1 MQIKING
8 DSKDLNDDCSVHQLI
23 QQLDLADK
31 RIAVELNGEIVPRS
45 QFPETTLNADDRI
58 EIVQAIGGG

>member
-8 DSKDLNDDCSVHQLI
+8 DTEEVSDGCSIYQLI
-23 QQLDLADK
+23 QQLDLTGK
-31 RIAVELNGEIVPRS
+31 RIAIELNCEIVPRS
-45 QFPETTLNADDRI
+45 QFPETILNADDRI

>member
-8 DSKDLNDDCSVHQLI
+8 DTEEVSEGCSVYQLI
-23 QQLDLADK
+23 QQMDLTDK
-31 RIAVELNGEIVPRS
+31 RIAVELNCEIVPRS

>member
-8 DSKDLNDDCSVHQLI
+8 ETEEVSEGCSVYQLI
-23 QQLDLADK
+23 QQMDLVDK
-31 RIAVELNGEIVPRS
+31 RIAVELNCEIVPRS
-45 QFPETTLNADDRI
+45 QFPEVMLSADDRI

>member
-1 MQIKING
+1 MQIKVNG
-8 DSKDLNDDCSVHQLI
+8 DTEEVSDGCSVYQLI
-23 QQLDLADK
+23 QQMDLANK
-31 RIAVELNGEIVPRS
+31 RIAVELNCEIVPRG